1 MNGKLQ
7 LAKISINSDFKSFS
21 KKRIANVD
29 YQIYPCIML
38 VEGVHHGVGTDPV
51 YYSPDV
57 IASSAPQWNNMP
69 VTIGHPVLS
78 DGTHVLCN
86 HDGTIRAEWQVGHV
100 SNVRFEDGKL
110 KADLYIN
117 TAICGQKQPEL
128 LTFLANGGQLD
139 VSTGMLAADNGT
151 AGNWNGEDFSAEI
164 VEIIP
169 DHLALLPNSTGAC
182 SWNDGCGV
190 RFNQANGKVGE
201 KVFVNSTDLTAQLEK
216 IRSYVY
222 GLDAFPK
229 NGIGDRKEHWV
240 KAIYSDYFIYRQEHS
255 TQGSVSES
263 KMLKQLYSLDTAG
276 NIVLEGEPVEV
287 VEEISYKIKA
297 VNEGDVAKN
306 KKAMEDKIMARA
318 ATPAEKAKCAEKA
331 ATPADKA
338 KCKEMT
344 VNQMIENADNAFT
357 EDDRTW
363 LMGLEDVQLSKLVA
377 NSEPKEVIVEKIV
390 EKVVTNTATAPTD
403 LNGYLQTAPP
413 EVRAVLNAGLRE
425 LDNKR
430 SSLIKIVMEQD
441 TNKFTEDSLKEMSVE
456 TLESIVAL
464 IPQEPVRS
472 FNGPIVPAN
481 IQMNE
486 GGEEPY
492 VPVTLSSVLG
502 KK

>member
-1 MNGKLQ
+1 MNSKLQ

-51 YYSPDV
+51 YYSPEV
-57 IASSAPQWNNMP
+57 IANSAAQWNNMP

-100 SNVRFEDGKL
+100 SNVKFEDGKL
-110 KADLYIN
+110 KAELFIN

-190 RFNQANGKVGE
+190 RFNKTNE
-201 KVFVNSTDLTAQLEK
+201 VNEED
-216 IRSYVY
+216 
-222 GLDAFPK
+222 
-229 NGIGDRKEHWV
+229 
-240 KAIYSDYFIYRQEHS
+240 
-255 TQGSVSES
+255 
-263 KMLKQLYSLDTAG
+263 SL
-276 NIVLEGEPVEV
+276 
-287 VEEISYKIKA
+287 
-297 VNEGDVAKN
+297 NEGDVAN
-306 KKAMEDKIMARA
+306 NTKAIKETIMAKA

-338 KCKEMT
+338 KCKELT
-344 VNQMIENADNAFT
+344 VNQMIENEDNAFT

-390 EKVVTNTATAPTD
+390 EKVVANTAPTD

-430 SSLIKIVMEQD
+430 SSLIKIVMEQGA
-441 TNKFTEDSLKEMSVE
+441 NKFTEDSLKEMSVE

-472 FNGPIVPAN
+472 FGGMVPAS

-486 GGEEPY
+486 TGEEPY

-502 KK
+502 KKAE